1 MNNINIGDFV
11 YRKSYNKDILFSV
24 IGKIGDTYYLKGI
37 NIRIYAD
44 AKREDLE
51 YQRVSRDFLNLLDEN
66 NILISRRLKTLKKL
80 RNNNIEYRCGR
91 ILHIDGD
98 DRYAR
103 KTLKYYRENSLPCS
117 VYSIEEKKQPRYIR
131 ELLYK
136 ERPNILIITGHDSL
150 AKNKDIRDINN
161 YKNSKYFK
169 ESVIQA
175 RRVERNKN
183 KLAIF
188 AGACQS
194 YYEEIMN
201 AGANFASSPGRIFI
215 DFFDPL
221 VVAHILSITDK
232 NAIVSMSSFVD
243 KLREGYKCINGIPTF
258 GTAKIV
264 R

>member
-1 MNNINIGDFV
+1 MNKINIGDFV
-11 YRKSYNKDILFSV
+11 YRKSYNKDILFIV
-24 IGKIGDTYYLKGI
+24 IGKIKEEYYLKGI

-44 AKREDLE
+44 AKENDLE
-51 YQRVSRDFLNLLDEN
+51 VQKMSREFID
-66 NILISRRLKTLKKL
+66 LINKNSNKNSKRLKKINML
-80 RNNNIEYRCGR
+80 RNSNNKYQCGK

-103 KTLKYYRENSLPCS
+103 KTLKFYRENKLPCS

-136 ERPNILIITGHDSL
+136 EKPNILIITGHDSL
-150 AKNKDIRDINN
+150 AKNKDVKDINN

-175 RRVERNKN
+175 RRVEKNKN

-221 VVAHILSITDK
+221 VVANILSITDR
-232 NAIVSMSSFVD
+232 NVVVSMSSFVNE
-243 KLREGYKCINGIPTF
+243 LREGYKCINGIPTF
-258 GTAKIV
+258 GTAKFV
-264 R
+264 K

>member
-24 IGKIGDTYYLKGI
+24 IGIIGDIYYLKGI

-44 AKREDLE
+44 AKKDDLE
-51 YQRVSRDFLNLLDEN
+51 IQRVSRDFLDLFDKKNTLECKRLRSLNL
-66 NILISRRLKTLKKL
+66 L
-80 RNNNIEYRCGR
+80 RNNNKEYQCGK

-103 KTLKYYRENSLPCS
+103 KTLRYYRENNLPCS

-136 ERPNILIITGHDSL
+136 EKPKILIITGHDSL
-150 AKNKDIRDINN
+150 AKNKNIKDINN

-194 YYEEIMN
+194 YYEEIIN

-221 VVAHILSITDK
+221 VVAHVLSITDK
-232 NAIVSMSSFVD
+232 NVIVSMSSFVD
-243 KLREGYKCINGIPTF
+243 KLREGYRCINGIPTF

-264 R
+264 K